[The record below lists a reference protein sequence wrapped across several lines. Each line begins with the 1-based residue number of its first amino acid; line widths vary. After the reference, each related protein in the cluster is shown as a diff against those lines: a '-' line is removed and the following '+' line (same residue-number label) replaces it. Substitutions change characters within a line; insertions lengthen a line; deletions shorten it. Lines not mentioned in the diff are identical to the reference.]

1 MMRSRGFT
9 LLELIVVI
17 AIFGV
22 MSAMAYGG
30 LSSVLKTRVHV
41 EQSLERTAEYQKA
54 FMRLRNDF
62 QNARYRPVRD
72 PYGVAQPAFIG
83 DNDSHVTLTHG
94 GWRNPLSQPRASL
107 ERINYYLDKD
117 KKALIRG
124 SYRVLDQSQDSKP
137 VEVTLLDRVT
147 DLSWRYLDNKREW
160 QTLWPPTSVTGGS
173 TGSSS
178 GTSLPAPPMAVEMTL
193 TTEDLGEI
201 RFLFRLGMDPW
212 PQGFQPGAANSTG
225 TGGGTGTG
233 TGNGNANGNTATDN
247 GNPGADV
254 N

>member
-1 MMRSRGFT
+1 MMRARGFT

-30 LSSVLKTRVHV
+30 LSSVLKTRAHV
-41 EQSLERTAEYQKA
+41 EQSLERTAQYQKA

-72 PYGVAQPAFIG
+72 PFGTTQPPFIG
-83 DNDSHVTLTHG
+83 DTTSHVTFTHG

-107 ERINYYLDKD
+107 ERVIYYLDKN

-137 VEVTLLDRVT
+137 VEVTLLEKVT
-147 DLSWRYLDNKREW
+147 DLSWRYLDSKREW
-160 QTLWPPTSVTGGS
+160 QTVWPPASITGSS
-173 TGSSS
+173 TGS
-178 GTSLPAPPMAVEMTL
+178 TSVPAQAPMAVEMTMQ
-193 TTEDLGEI
+193 TDDMGEI
-201 RFLFRLGMDPW
+201 RFLFRLGMDPR
-212 PQGFQPGAANSTG
+212 PQGFSPGSATTS
-225 TGGGTGTG
+225 GTGTG
-233 TGNGNANGNTATDN
+233 TGSGTGNSTGAATTTDSSASGSGDN
-247 GNPGADV
+247 
-254 N
+254 